1 MTSQPKRPFH
11 PRHLVCPRCGSG
23 VDRPC
28 VFAGKEQAEVH
39 CTERLKAIGDPSLRV
54 KPGAKTNPSEKK
66 KASAEGSKDGK
77 NSPTKAPSE
86 SAPPTLF

>member
-1 MTSQPKRPFH
+1 MTSKPKRPFH
-11 PRHLVCPRCGSG
+11 PRHLVCPRCGADIG
-23 VDRPC
+23 RPC

-54 KPGAKTNPSEKK
+54 SPVAKKTTHKV
-66 KASAEGSKDGK
+66 SKGGK
-77 NSPTKAPSE
+77 NPLPKVSSE